1 MKYVY
6 PAIFTPEEEGGY
18 SVAFPD
24 VQGCYTQGED
34 LAEAMFM
41 AEDALALMLYE
52 LEDAGKP
59 APDATPLSEI
69 RASGN
74 EVVTLVKADTMEY
87 RKMFNSK
94 AVKKTLTIPGW
105 LNEQAEKANVNFS
118 KLLQD
123 ALMSELHI
131 Q

>member
-6 PAIFTPEEEGGY
+6 PAVFTPEEEGGY

-24 VQGCYTQGED
+24 VPGCYTQGED

-52 LEDAGKP
+52 LEEADKP
-59 APDATPLSEI
+59 APTATPLSEI
-69 RASGN
+69 ATSGN
-74 EVVTLVKADTMEY
+74 EVATLVKADTMEY

-105 LNEQAEKANVNFS
+105 LNDQAEKANVNFS

>member
-6 PAIFTPEEEGGY
+6 PAIFTPEEDGGY
-18 SVAFPD
+18 SIAFPD
-24 VQGCYTQGED
+24 VPGCYTQGDD
-34 LAEAMFM
+34 LADAMYM
-41 AEDALALMLYE
+41 AEDALALVLYG
-52 LEDAGKP
+52 LEEEGKEIP
-59 APDATPLSEI
+59 APTPL
-69 RASGN
+69 N
-74 EVVTLVKADTMEY
+74 EVEASKTDVITLVKADTMEY
-87 RKMFNSK
+87 RKMYNSK

>member
-24 VQGCYTQGED
+24 VQGCYTQGDD

-52 LEDAGKP
+52 LESAGKP
-59 APDATPLSEI
+59 APAATPLGEI

>member
-6 PAIFTPEEEGGY
+6 PAIFTPETEGGY

-24 VQGCYTQGED
+24 VEGCYTQGED
-34 LAEAMFM
+34 LAEAIFM
-41 AEDALALMLYE
+41 AEDALALTLYG
-52 LEDAGKP
+52 LEEDGQTIP
-59 APDATPLSEI
+59 VPTPLSEI
-69 RASGN
+69 KASEGDT
-74 EVVTLVKADTMEY
+74 VTLVKADTMEY
-87 RKMFNSK
+87 RKMYNSK

-105 LNEQAEKANVNFS
+105 LNDQAEKANVNFS

>member
-6 PAIFTPEEEGGY
+6 PAIFTAEAEGGY
-18 SVAFPD
+18 SVSFPD
-24 VQGCYTQGED
+24 VEGCYSQGKD
-34 LAEAMFM
+34 LADAMYM
-41 AEDALALMLYE
+41 AEDALALMLYT
-52 LEDAGKP
+52 LEEEDKP
-59 APDATPLSEI
+59 LPVSTPI
-69 RASGN
+69 H
-74 EVVTLVKADTMEY
+74 EVSVTDDQFVSLVKADTLEY

-118 KLLQD
+118 KTLQD
-123 ALMSELHI
+123 ALMSELHL

>member
-24 VQGCYTQGED
+24 VSGCYTQGDD

-52 LEDAGKP
+52 LESAGKP
-59 APDATPLSEI
+59 APTATPLSEI
-69 RASGN
+69 TTSGN
-74 EVVTLVKADTMEY
+74 EVATLVKADTIEY

-105 LNEQAEKANVNFS
+105 LNEQAEKANINFS

>member
-6 PAIFTPEEEGGY
+6 PAIFTPETEGGY

-24 VQGCYTQGED
+24 VEGCYTQGED
-34 LAEAMFM
+34 LAEAIFM
-41 AEDALALMLYE
+41 AEDALAPTLYG
-52 LEDAGKP
+52 LEEDGQTIP
-59 APDATPLSEI
+59 VPTPLSEI
-69 RASGN
+69 KASEGDT
-74 EVVTLVKADTMEY
+74 VTLVKADTMEY
-87 RKMFNSK
+87 RKMYNSK

-105 LNEQAEKANVNFS
+105 LNDQAEKANVNFS

>member
-18 SVAFPD
+18 SVLFPD
-24 VQGCYTQGED
+24 VPSCYTQGKD
-34 LAEAMFM
+34 LADAMFM
-41 AEDALALMLYE
+41 AEDVLALMLYG
-52 LEDAGKP
+52 LEDEGKP
-59 APDATPLSEI
+59 IPDPTPLSEI
-69 RASGN
+69 ATSGN
-74 EVVTLVKADTMEY
+74 EVATLVKADTMEY

>member
-6 PAIFTPEEEGGY
+6 PAIFTPEAEGGY

-24 VQGCYTQGED
+24 VDGCYTQGED
-34 LAEAMFM
+34 LAEAVFM
-41 AEDALALMLYE
+41 AEDALALTLYS
-52 LEDAGKP
+52 LEEDGKDTP
-59 APDATPLSEI
+59 TPTPLNEIKASETDVI
-69 RASGN
+69 
-74 EVVTLVKADTMEY
+74 TLVKADTMEY
-87 RKMFNSK
+87 RKMYNSK

-105 LNEQAEKANVNFS
+105 LNEQAERSNVNFS

>member
-6 PAIFTPEEEGGY
+6 TAIFTPEAEGGY

-24 VQGCYTQGED
+24 VDGCYTQGED
-34 LAEAMFM
+34 LAEAVFM
-41 AEDALALMLYE
+41 AEDALALTLYS
-52 LEDAGKP
+52 LEEDGKDTP
-59 APDATPLSEI
+59 TPTPLNEIKASETDVI
-69 RASGN
+69 
-74 EVVTLVKADTMEY
+74 TLVKADTMEY
-87 RKMFNSK
+87 RKMYNSK

-105 LNEQAEKANVNFS
+105 LNEQAERSNVNFS